1 MAFLVKKKTLIIY
14 LSFWVIEGF
23 HLFMKYDSIVNLG
36 YIYLLDEEDWRT
48 MNDDNVLEERVEPT
62 QINGPQ

>member
-1 MAFLVKKKTLIIY
+1 M
-14 LSFWVIEGF
+14 IEGF

-36 YIYLLDEEDWRT
+36 YIYLLDEEAWRT
-48 MNDDNVLEERVEPT
+48 MNDDNVLEERVEPK